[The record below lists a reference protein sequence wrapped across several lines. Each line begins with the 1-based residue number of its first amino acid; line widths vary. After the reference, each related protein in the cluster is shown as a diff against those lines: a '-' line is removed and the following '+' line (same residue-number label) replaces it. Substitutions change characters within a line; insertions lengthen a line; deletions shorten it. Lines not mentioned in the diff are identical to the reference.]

1 MFFICPQANGGNE
14 MPKQKTHKAS
24 LKRFRLTKNGK
35 VVRRRAGKSHLM
47 SGKSGK
53 RRRALKRKGT
63 LKAVDAKRYRRAMST

>member
-1 MFFICPQANGGNE
+1 

-47 SGKSGK
+47 SGKAGK
-53 RRRALKRKGT
+53 KVRQTRAWKELSSADRRIVKRQYG
-63 LKAVDAKRYRRAMST
+63 MS

>member
-1 MFFICPQANGGNE
+1 

-24 LKRFRLTKNGK
+24 LKRFRLTKRGK

-53 RRRALKRKGT
+53 SRRALKRKGT
-63 LKAVDAKRYRRAMST
+63 LKATDAKRYRRILAK